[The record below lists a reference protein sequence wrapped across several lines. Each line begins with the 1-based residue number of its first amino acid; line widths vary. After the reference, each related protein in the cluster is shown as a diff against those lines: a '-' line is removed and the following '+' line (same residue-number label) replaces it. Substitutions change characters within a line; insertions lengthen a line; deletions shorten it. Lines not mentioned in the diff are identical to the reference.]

1 MTRTRSLIKVFRL
14 LAICGLSI
22 AFSSVAGA
30 QTYTQVDYPG
40 GCPGNTFLAG
50 GPDPQGTSVG
60 TYFDLAT
67 CSIGH
72 GFMLTAKGVFTTF
85 DPPGSIFTAPGF
97 ISPQGV
103 VVGSYNDNS
112 PANVSHGFILD
123 GMKYTVVDAPGAA
136 GTVLVGISPSGEISG
151 FTCSDPACGNFGAP
165 TTSHSFVISKK
176 GDYTFFDPPG
186 AISSSTSTVSPSG
199 TIVGNYRDTVGEL
212 RHGYLLKN
220 GKYTTI
226 DFPGALYGTF
236 AGGGNPQNDIVGEYN
251 FRAICPADCNHA
263 FLVHNGVFTSFDYPS
278 ATVFITQGT
287 GISPTGVIVGV
298 FGDATGFHGFI
309 RTP

>member
-1 MTRTRSLIKVFRL
+1 MTRNRSLIKVFRL

-85 DPPGSIFTAPGF
+85 DPPGSIYTAPGF

-123 GMKYTVVDAPGAA
+123 GMKYTVVDARVRLAPLSLVSTLRVNYQDLPVPTLLAVILA
-136 GTVLVGISPSGEISG
+136 PLPLAIVL
-151 FTCSDPACGNFGAP
+151 
-165 TTSHSFVISKK
+165 
-176 GDYTFFDPPG
+176 
-186 AISSSTSTVSPSG
+186 
-199 TIVGNYRDTVGEL
+199 
-212 RHGYLLKN
+212 
-220 GKYTTI
+220 
-226 DFPGALYGTF
+226 
-236 AGGGNPQNDIVGEYN
+236 
-251 FRAICPADCNHA
+251 
-263 FLVHNGVFTSFDYPS
+263 
-278 ATVFITQGT
+278 
-287 GISPTGVIVGV
+287 
-298 FGDATGFHGFI
+298 
-309 RTP
+309 

>member
-1 MTRTRSLIKVFRL
+1 MIKVFRL

-22 AFSSVAGA
+22 AFSSVAWA

-40 GCPGNTFLAG
+40 GCPEKTFLAG

-72 GFMLTAKGVFTTF
+72 GFMLTAKGVFTTI
-85 DPPGSIFTAPGF
+85 DPPGSIYTQPSF

-103 VVGSYNDNS
+103 VVGGYNDNS

-136 GTVLVGISPSGEISG
+136 GTVLTGISPSGEISG
-151 FTCSDPACGNFGAP
+151 FSCSNADCGVFFFGNL
-165 TTSHSFVISKK
+165 THSFVISKK

-186 AISSSTSTVSPSG
+186 AISSSPSTVSPSG
-199 TIVGNYRDTVGEL
+199 TVVGNYRDTVGEL

-236 AGGGNPQNDIVGEYN
+236 AGGGNFQNDIVGIYN
-251 FRAICPADCNHA
+251 FRGICPADCNHA
-263 FLVHNGVFTSFDYPS
+263 FLLHNGVFTSFDYPS
-278 ATVFITQGT
+278 ATVSSTIGT

-298 FGDATGFHGFI
+298 YTDSSGTHGFI